1 MTHKKK
7 DFYSLFDAMC
17 RQEHPFVF
25 FRLPNTKEIILYQQ
39 NSDKHYQSKELTEEG
54 FVFAPFHG
62 TTLHTYIPNQQQ
74 RKLSIPNTIFKK
86 DDQTNNTE
94 QLKES
99 YLELVRTAKNQIQ
112 ETALQK
118 VVVSRKHT
126 TTLSGTSGEAFGRLI
141 AAYPDA
147 MVYYW
152 SHPKTGDWI
161 GATPET
167 LLHVQ
172 QKTLHTMALAGTL
185 PYLPENQPKWT
196 NKEIEEQS
204 MVVDFIYERLQSIFP
219 KSSIALSDTYTKRAG
234 NIIHLC
240 ADFRVPVGDIK
251 TLELVRLLHPT
262 PAVAG
267 LPMEDSVQFITQNE
281 SHERSFYAGF
291 LGPIG
296 KESAKLYVNLRCA
309 AVSPNEFTLYVGGGI
324 TADSAPQAEWQESQ
338 RKAETLLRVL

>member
-74 RKLSIPNTIFKK
+74 RKLNIPDPITKK
-86 DDQTNNTE
+86 IDQTNNTE

-152 SHPKTGDWI
+152 SHPKTGDWM

-185 PYLPENQPKWT
+185 PYLPENKPNWT

-204 MVVDFIYERLQSIFP
+204 MVVDFIHERLQSIFP
-219 KSSIALSDTYTKRAG
+219 KSSITLSDTYTKRAG
-234 NIIHLC
+234 NIVHLC

-267 LPMEDSVQFITQNE
+267 LPMEESVQFISQNE
-281 SHERSFYAGF
+281 SHKRSFYAGF

-296 KESAKLYVNLRCA
+296 KESTRLYVNLRCA
-309 AVSPNEFTLYVGGGI
+309 AVSPKEFTLYVGGGI
-324 TADSAPQAEWQESQ
+324 TADSAPQDEWQESQ